1 MSVDYTTS
9 LVYGVAVKM
18 KQIPITVTRYH
29 EVTGKPYE
37 KTIHKYKYVV
47 DNTNI
52 IFPQNDFSDE
62 LIDQLEDDQNM
73 SLGVQN
79 GYFGI
84 RLASVNPAYA
94 ESVTI
99 TTDMLEDAEKAFEQ
113 LVADTFPE
121 HPQRRNVLLSNGQ
134 LLLTGL
140 AW

>member
-1 MSVDYTTS
+1 MGVDYTTS

-84 RLASVNPAYA
+84 PLASVDPAYGDLA
-94 ESVTI
+94 TI
-99 TTDMLEDAEKAFEQ
+99 TTDAVNDAEKAFEQ
-113 LVADTFPE
+113 LVADTFPD

-134 LLLTGL
+134 LILIGIS
-140 AW
+140 W

>member
-1 MSVDYTTS
+1 MGVDYTTS

-29 EVTGKPYE
+29 EVTGEPYE

-47 DNTNI
+47 DNTDMV
-52 IFPQNDFSDE
+52 FPQNDFSDE

-84 RLASVNPAYA
+84 PLASVDPAYGDLA
-94 ESVTI
+94 TI
-99 TTDMLEDAEKAFEQ
+99 TTDAVNDAEKAFEQ
-113 LVADTFPE
+113 LVANNLRSSDRSRHFPGSPPASE
-121 HPQRRNVLLSNGQ
+121 RTSV
-134 LLLTGL
+134 
-140 AW
+140 

>member
-1 MSVDYTTS
+1 MGVDYTTS
-9 LVYGVAVKM
+9 LVYGIPFTM
-18 KQIPITVTRYH
+18 NRIPITVTRYR

-37 KTIHKYKYVV
+37 KTIYKYKHAVGDVV
-47 DNTNI
+47 V
-52 IFPQNDFSDE
+52 FLQNHLPDE
-62 LIDQLEDDQNM
+62 LYEQLCDDKKII
-73 SLGVQN
+73 LKKQN

-113 LVADTFPE
+113 LVADTFPD